1 MSAARGETVDCC
13 EVGNP
18 PSVAALSVCGAPDSA
33 TTAANRAAIAMPLI
47 FIGEA
52 PVKVAL
58 PRLLRKVEGETAY
71 CRNTLIALSEI
82 GVRDQVK
89 AEGDQY
95 LELEWAETGES
106 TGVDGRKNRCCT
118 RRWARS
124 GPRWLG
130 APSVIGVLA
139 LCVISPGGSLG
150 SLAIALSPVCLQNS
164 GRLK

>member
-1 MSAARGETVDCC
+1 
-13 EVGNP
+13 
-18 PSVAALSVCGAPDSA
+18 
-33 TTAANRAAIAMPLI
+33 
-47 FIGEA
+47 
-52 PVKVAL
+52 VKVAL
-58 PRLLRKVEGETAY
+58 PRLLRKVEGETAH

-139 LCVISPGGSLG
+139 LCVISPGGSLV

-164 GRLK
+164 GRLTEFHGDSCRQASSTQPSVRQSESAKRHVLSHG